1 MSERRD
7 QIAAAREL
15 GQVGFEADT
24 MAALLAADAG
34 RWQFCRA
41 DMNSMRQA
49 IGLLARALRDLPGD
63 RLADRSNR
71 KTPLPRVPCLLQGA
85 GHPSV
90 IGVNTIRGRLRQLST
105 AAKHAAPTAR
115 R

>member
-34 RWQFCRA
+34 PVA
-41 DMNSMRQA
+41 V
-49 IGLLARALRDLPGD
+49 LP
-63 RLADRSNR
+63 S
-71 KTPLPRVPCLLQGA
+71 
-85 GHPSV
+85 
-90 IGVNTIRGRLRQLST
+90 
-105 AAKHAAPTAR
+105 
-115 R
+115 

>member
-7 QIAAAREL
+7 QI
-15 GQVGFEADT
+15 
-24 MAALLAADAG
+24 AALLAADAG

-63 RLADRSNR
+63 RLADRSTGR
-71 KTPLPRVPCLLQGA
+71 RRCPGCPACCREPDTPA
-85 GHPSV
+85 
-90 IGVNTIRGRLRQLST
+90 
-105 AAKHAAPTAR
+105 
-115 R
+115 